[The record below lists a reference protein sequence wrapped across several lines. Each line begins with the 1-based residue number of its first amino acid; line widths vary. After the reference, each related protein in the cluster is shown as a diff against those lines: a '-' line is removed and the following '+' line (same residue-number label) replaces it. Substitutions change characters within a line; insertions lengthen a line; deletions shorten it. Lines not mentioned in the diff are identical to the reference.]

1 MAFPLL
7 HVLCILLLLLLPHFT
22 AAQPYKNISLG
33 ESLTAGN
40 GDSSWNSP
48 SGEFAFG
55 FQQIEKEIF
64 LLAIY
69 FNKIPEKTI
78 VWSAKTKNP
87 MQRGSKVQLTGDG
100 WLKLTDPAGNQIWK
114 PDTAGAAAAYGAM
127 LDTGN
132 FVLAG
137 QDSAPLWE
145 SFDHPTDT
153 ILPTQILK
161 RGSKLTARY
170 SDKSYTSGRFELSL
184 QSNGNLALYTVAFP
198 LESTNSDYW
207 STKIAG
213 SGFQLIF
220 NQSGNIYLTA
230 RNGSMIYMLSL
241 DAASEQDFYQRAI
254 LEYDGVFRHYVYP
267 KNTSSSIERWGM
279 HWSTLSFTPPNIC
292 TITGATGSGACG
304 FNSYCRLG
312 DDQRPI
318 CQCPQGYTSLDPND
332 LKKGCKQNFVS
343 QNCDDPSLE
352 VDLFYLA
359 EMPNTD
365 WPISDYEHYQ
375 GVNEDWCRQA
385 CLGDCFCAVA
395 IFRKGECWKK
405 KNPLSNGRID
415 PSVGGVALIK
425 IRKDDSTLRPEDK
438 DAEKKNHLTLVIVGS
453 LLLSSSVFLNI
464 LLLGGT
470 FLLVFCFGYNIRKM
484 HHMYPVMPGMNLQ
497 SFTYYELEKA
507 TNGFKEELGRG
518 AFATV
523 YKGILAFENRKL
535 VAVKKLYNMVREED
549 KEFRTEVSAIG
560 QTNHKNLVKLLGFCN
575 EEKHRLLNFEPN
587 VEDENQMVLADWA
600 YDCYKDKTLH
610 LLVENDEE
618 ALHDMERVKKCV
630 IIAIWCIQEDPS
642 LRPTMKKVTQ
652 MLEEVVEVSTPPD
665 PSSFVKTYMA
675 LVFLYPLLVLM
686 LQLLPISTAVQVY
699 GNITLGSSLTASK
712 HKYGPSWKSPSGEFA
727 FGFQKIGRHGFLL
740 AIWFDKIPQKTVVW
754 SANRDQ
760 LVPEGSKVELTR
772 DGQLILR
779 DQKGRQ
785 QWSAELSGTGVA
797 HASMLDTGNFVLA
810 SHDSTNLWESFDNP
824 TDTVLPT
831 QTINQ
836 GSKLV
841 ASISATN
848 YSSGR
853 FMFTLQT
860 DGNAAMYTTDYP
872 LGTPNFAYWSTQTS
886 VNGGSQLHFN
896 QSGYMYLELDNGSI
910 AEEIISNLV
919 SGIYY
924 QRVILDYDGV
934 LKQSI
939 YPKYFASTVRRW
951 STLSNLPSNI
961 CTAIEEQ
968 IGSGAC
974 GFNSFCSLEHDQR
987 KKCHCPPGYS
997 FLDPDDVMKGC
1008 KQDFVPH
1015 SCDKASE
1022 EMDLFEFREMR
1033 YTDWPKSD
1041 YEHFGGVS
1049 EDYCKRACLSDCFCS
1064 VIVYNNEE
1072 CWKKK
1077 LPLVNGRNDP
1087 SIGGK
1092 TMIKVRKANSSISRC
1107 SDPKKKQIILS
1118 ALLETLQLLV
1128 ENDEEALHDMNRLK
1142 KYVMIAIWCIQE
1154 DPLSRPTMKKV
1165 TQMLE
1170 GVVEVST
1177 PLDFS

>member
-575 EEKHRLLNFEPN
+575 EEKHRLLVYEFISNGSLANFLFRKPRPNWYERIQIAFGTARGLFYLHEECTTQIIHCDIKPQNILLDDSLTARISDFGLAKMLKADQTRTTTAIRGTKGYVAPEWFRNLPITVKVDVYSFGILLLEVICCRKNFEPN

-630 IIAIWCIQEDPS
+630 MIAIWCIQEDPS

-665 PSSFVKTYMA
+665 PSSFV
-675 LVFLYPLLVLM
+675 
-686 LQLLPISTAVQVY
+686 
-699 GNITLGSSLTASK
+699 SS
-712 HKYGPSWKSPSGEFA
+712 
-727 FGFQKIGRHGFLL
+727 
-740 AIWFDKIPQKTVVW
+740 
-754 SANRDQ
+754 
-760 LVPEGSKVELTR
+760 
-772 DGQLILR
+772 
-779 DQKGRQ
+779 
-785 QWSAELSGTGVA
+785 
-797 HASMLDTGNFVLA
+797 
-810 SHDSTNLWESFDNP
+810 
-824 TDTVLPT
+824 
-831 QTINQ
+831 
-836 GSKLV
+836 
-841 ASISATN
+841 N
-848 YSSGR
+848 YS
-853 FMFTLQT
+853 
-860 DGNAAMYTTDYP
+860 
-872 LGTPNFAYWSTQTS
+872 
-886 VNGGSQLHFN
+886 
-896 QSGYMYLELDNGSI
+896 I
-910 AEEIISNLV
+910 
-919 SGIYY
+919 
-924 QRVILDYDGV
+924 
-934 LKQSI
+934 
-939 YPKYFASTVRRW
+939 
-951 STLSNLPSNI
+951 
-961 CTAIEEQ
+961 
-968 IGSGAC
+968 
-974 GFNSFCSLEHDQR
+974 
-987 KKCHCPPGYS
+987 
-997 FLDPDDVMKGC
+997 
-1008 KQDFVPH
+1008 
-1015 SCDKASE
+1015 
-1022 EMDLFEFREMR
+1022 
-1033 YTDWPKSD
+1033 
-1041 YEHFGGVS
+1041 
-1049 EDYCKRACLSDCFCS
+1049 
-1064 VIVYNNEE
+1064 
-1072 CWKKK
+1072 
-1077 LPLVNGRNDP
+1077 
-1087 SIGGK
+1087 
-1092 TMIKVRKANSSISRC
+1092 
-1107 SDPKKKQIILS
+1107 
-1118 ALLETLQLLV
+1118 
-1128 ENDEEALHDMNRLK
+1128 
-1142 KYVMIAIWCIQE
+1142 
-1154 DPLSRPTMKKV
+1154 
-1165 TQMLE
+1165 
-1170 GVVEVST
+1170 
-1177 PLDFS
+1177 

>member
-1 MAFPLL
+1 
-7 HVLCILLLLLLPHFT
+7 
-22 AAQPYKNISLG
+22 
-33 ESLTAGN
+33 
-40 GDSSWNSP
+40 
-48 SGEFAFG
+48 
-55 FQQIEKEIF
+55 
-64 LLAIY
+64 
-69 FNKIPEKTI
+69 
-78 VWSAKTKNP
+78 
-87 MQRGSKVQLTGDG
+87 
-100 WLKLTDPAGNQIWK
+100 
-114 PDTAGAAAAYGAM
+114 
-127 LDTGN
+127 
-132 FVLAG
+132 
-137 QDSAPLWE
+137 
-145 SFDHPTDT
+145 
-153 ILPTQILK
+153 
-161 RGSKLTARY
+161 
-170 SDKSYTSGRFELSL
+170 
-184 QSNGNLALYTVAFP
+184 
-198 LESTNSDYW
+198 
-207 STKIAG
+207 
-213 SGFQLIF
+213 
-220 NQSGNIYLTA
+220 
-230 RNGSMIYMLSL
+230 
-241 DAASEQDFYQRAI
+241 
-254 LEYDGVFRHYVYP
+254 
-267 KNTSSSIERWGM
+267 
-279 HWSTLSFTPPNIC
+279 
-292 TITGATGSGACG
+292 
-304 FNSYCRLG
+304 
-312 DDQRPI
+312 
-318 CQCPQGYTSLDPND
+318 
-332 LKKGCKQNFVS
+332 
-343 QNCDDPSLE
+343 
-352 VDLFYLA
+352 
-359 EMPNTD
+359 
-365 WPISDYEHYQ
+365 
-375 GVNEDWCRQA
+375 
-385 CLGDCFCAVA
+385 
-395 IFRKGECWKK
+395 
-405 KNPLSNGRID
+405 
-415 PSVGGVALIK
+415 
-425 IRKDDSTLRPEDK
+425 
-438 DAEKKNHLTLVIVGS
+438 
-453 LLLSSSVFLNI
+453 
-464 LLLGGT
+464 
-470 FLLVFCFGYNIRKM
+470 
-484 HHMYPVMPGMNLQ
+484 
-497 SFTYYELEKA
+497 
-507 TNGFKEELGRG
+507 
-518 AFATV
+518 
-523 YKGILAFENRKL
+523 
-535 VAVKKLYNMVREED
+535 
-549 KEFRTEVSAIG
+549 
-560 QTNHKNLVKLLGFCN
+560 
-575 EEKHRLLNFEPN
+575 
-587 VEDENQMVLADWA
+587 
-600 YDCYKDKTLH
+600 
-610 LLVENDEE
+610 
-618 ALHDMERVKKCV
+618 
-630 IIAIWCIQEDPS
+630 
-642 LRPTMKKVTQ
+642 
-652 MLEEVVEVSTPPD
+652 
-665 PSSFVKTYMA
+665 MA

-1118 ALLETLQLLV
+1118 ALLGTSIFLDLLLLLAAFIFFCHFNRMKPEKVQPQKFMPTVNLQNFTYNELEEITEGFKEELGYGAFGTVYKGVSGSENNKFVAVKELDNAASEGEREFKAEVSAIGRTNHKNLVQLLGFCDEGRHRLLVFEYVSNGSLANFLFGKSRPSWHERMQIAIGTARGLFYLHEECTNQIIHCDIKPQNILLDDSFTARISDFGLAKILNADQTRTITAIRGTKGYVAPEWLKNMPITVKVDVYSFGILLLELICCRKNFEPNVEKENEMILADWACECYQAETLQLLV